1 MNRFSVK
8 CPQCTY
14 PLDAE
19 LYNTEKGHQDCPSC
33 KSKLSVYALPALYRK
48 TDGPEDQEEAGLEE
62 AACFYHDGKK
72 AAHLCDDCGRFLCA
86 LCTLPVGNEMLCA
99 SCLELRR
106 KQETGEHTL
115 RPRQVRYDK
124 LAIGL
129 AVLPLIIYFPITF
142 VTAPATLFVAIRY
155 WNRKLDFAPG
165 MRSRMALALIVGLL
179 EIAGWVIGISLLVR
193 EISSGG

>member
-14 PLDAE
+14 PLDAAQ
-19 LYNTEKGHQDCPSC
+19 YNAAKGHQDCPSC
-33 KSKLSVYALPALYRK
+33 KSKLSVFALPALYRI
-48 TDGPEDQEEAGLEE
+48 TDASEKGEAAGLED
-62 AACFYHDGKK
+62 AACFYHEGKK

-86 LCTLPVGNEMLCA
+86 LCTLPVGHDLLCS

-106 KQETGEHTL
+106 KQDSGEHTL
-115 RPRQVRYDK
+115 QPRQVRYDK
-124 LAIGL
+124 LAMGL
-129 AVLPLIIYFPITF
+129 AVIPLIIYFPLTF
-142 VTAPATLFVAIRY
+142 VTAPATLFIAIRY

-165 MRSRMALALIVGLL
+165 MRSRMTLALIVGLL
-179 EIAGWVIGISLLVR
+179 EIAGWAIGISLLVR